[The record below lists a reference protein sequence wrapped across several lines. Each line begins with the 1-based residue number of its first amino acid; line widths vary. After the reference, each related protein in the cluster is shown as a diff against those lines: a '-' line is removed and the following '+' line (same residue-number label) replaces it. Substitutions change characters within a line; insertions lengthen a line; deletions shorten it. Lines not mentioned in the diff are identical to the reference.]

1 MFGSMRA
8 DFGYPLGVIRP
19 HRLAPR
25 PLSGLAELLGVGR
38 TTEDIQNGF
47 GILSG
52 VTLDSRAVRP
62 GDLYAALPGSRTH
75 GAAYSDQAV
84 AAGAVAILTDPDGR
98 DHAARTGVPVFVVS
112 NPRERLGDVSCWI
125 YGDPSHRMTI
135 IGVTGTS
142 GKSTTSYLCEA
153 GLRAAG
159 HTTGLIGG
167 VEIKIGQELVRA
179 SLTTPEAPDL
189 QALLAVMA
197 ERGVTAA
204 AMEVSSHSLA
214 LSRVAGT
221 RYGVA
226 VFTNL
231 SQDHLDFHAGF
242 EDYFRAKAKLFTPAY
257 SAVGVVNVADRYG
270 RRLVTEAT
278 VPVTTFCADAGSG
291 AYPQAEWRAAD
302 VRCGADGSTFRVI
315 GPGGVEA
322 DASVTL
328 PGPFNVANALA
339 AIVALVEAGVDLADA
354 VTGVASCPGVP
365 GRLQRVL
372 VSSGGA
378 TPRTPRRAPDGSAIV
393 SGALSPGAGPAPAGG
408 GRREPYFPPVDTD
421 QLPDAF
427 VDYSHKPGAVEAVL
441 GALRP
446 VTSGEL
452 IVVLGC
458 GGDRDRGKRPL
469 MGAAAARLADVAIF
483 TSDNPRTEDPLAILA
498 EMLQGVLGVSQGERA
513 RVIIEPDRAAAIDLA
528 VSLTGKGDVV
538 LVAGKGHET
547 GQYVGGSVL
556 PFSDTEVAA
565 AALARHAA
573 GDGTGRS

>member
-8 DFGYPLGVIRP
+8 DFGYPSGVIRP
-19 HRLAPR
+19 ARPTPR
-25 PLSGLAELLGVGR
+25 PLSGLAELLGMGR
-38 TTEDIQNGF
+38 TDSIQNGI
-47 GILSG
+47 GIISG

-62 GDLYAALPGSRTH
+62 GDLYAALPGTRTH

-98 DHAARTGVPVFVVS
+98 DRAARTGVPVFVVS
-112 NPRERLGDVSCWI
+112 DPRMRLGDVSCWI
-125 YGDPSHRMTI
+125 YGDPSRRMTM

-142 GKSTTSYLCEA
+142 GKTTTSYLCEA

-159 HTTGLIGG
+159 HTTGLVGG
-167 VEIKIGQELVRA
+167 VEIKIGGELARA

-214 LSRVAGT
+214 LGRVAGT

-270 RRLVTEAT
+270 RRLVAEAS
-278 VPVTTFCADAGSG
+278 VPVVTFCADPASG

-328 PGPFNVANALA
+328 PGAFNVANALG
-339 AIVALVEAGVDLADA
+339 AIVALVEAGADLADA
-354 VTGVASCPGVP
+354 VDGVASCPGVP
-365 GRLQRVL
+365 GRLQRVQL
-372 VSSGGA
+372 SSGGA
-378 TPRTPRRAPDGSAIV
+378 AAPRARLGVPGESASVSSMLSPDG
-393 SGALSPGAGPAPAGG
+393 
-408 GRREPYFPPVDTD
+408 
-421 QLPDAF
+421 LPDAF

-441 GALRP
+441 TALAQ

-483 TSDNPRTEDPLAILA
+483 TSDNPRSEDPLAILG
-498 EMLQGVLGVSQGERA
+498 EMLHGVLAVPPGERA

-528 VSLTGKGDVV
+528 VGKAGKGDVV

-547 GQYVGGSVL
+547 GQYIGGTVL
-556 PFSDTEVAA
+556 PFDDVAVTG
-565 AALARHAA
+565 AALARHA
-573 GDGTGRS
+573 GLGGES

>member
-1 MFGSMRA
+1 MFDSMHA

-19 HRLAPR
+19 ARLAPR

-38 TTEDIQNGF
+38 TESIGSGI

-62 GDLYAALPGSRTH
+62 GDLYAALPGTRTH

-98 DHAARTGVPVFVVS
+98 DRAARTGVPVFVVS
-112 NPRERLGDVSCWI
+112 SPRERLGDVSCWI
-125 YGDPSHRMTI
+125 YGDPSHRMTM

-142 GKSTTSYLCEA
+142 GKTTTSYLCEA

-159 HTTGLIGG
+159 HTTGLVGG
-167 VEIKIGQELVRA
+167 VEIKIGQELVEA

-214 LSRVAGT
+214 LGRVAGT
-221 RYGVA
+221 RFGVA

-270 RRLVTEAT
+270 RRLVAEAT
-278 VPVTTFCADAGSG
+278 VPVTTFCADAASG
-291 AYPQAEWRAAD
+291 AYAQAEWRAAD

-328 PGPFNVANALA
+328 PGPFNVANALG

-354 VTGVASCPGVP
+354 VDRR
-365 GRLQRVL
+365 RLL
-372 VSSGGA
+372 
-378 TPRTPRRAPDGSAIV
+378 PRRPRPPAAGRPPRAPG
-393 SGALSPGAGPAPAGG
+393 
-408 GRREPYFPPVDTD
+408 
-421 QLPDAF
+421 QPDAF

-441 GALRP
+441 TALRP

-469 MGAAAARLADVAIF
+469 MGAAAVRLADVAIF
-483 TSDNPRTEDPLAILA
+483 TSDNPRSEDPLEILA
-498 EMLQGVLGVSQGERA
+498 EMLHGVLGVPQGERG
-513 RVIIEPDRAAAIDLA
+513 RLIIEPDRAAAIDLA
-528 VSLTGKGDVV
+528 VAMAGKGDVV

-547 GQYVGGSVL
+547 GQYVGAAVL
-556 PFSDTEVAA
+556 PFDDAEVTA
-565 AALARHAA
+565 AALARHA
-573 GDGTGRS
+573 GQDGTS

>member
-1 MFGSMRA
+1 MFGSTRA

-19 HRLAPR
+19 VRLAPR

-38 TTEDIQNGF
+38 TESIQNGL
-47 GILSG
+47 GVLSG
-52 VTLDSRAVRP
+52 VTLDSRAVQP
-62 GDLYAALPGSRTH
+62 GDLYAALPGARTH

-98 DHAARTGVPVFVVS
+98 DRAARTGVPVFVVS

-125 YGDPSHRMTI
+125 YGDPSHRMTM

-142 GKSTTSYLCEA
+142 GKTTTSYLCEA

-159 HTTGLIGG
+159 HTTGLVGG
-167 VEIKIGQELVRA
+167 VEIKVGGEVAKA

-189 QALLAVMA
+189 QALFAVMA

-214 LSRVAGT
+214 LGRVAGT
-221 RYGVA
+221 RYDVA

-231 SQDHLDFHAGF
+231 SQDHLDFHSGF

-278 VPVTTFCADAGSG
+278 VPVTTFCADAASG
-291 AYPQAEWRAAD
+291 AYARAEWRAAD

-322 DASVTL
+322 DASVAL
-328 PGPFNVANALA
+328 PGPFNVANALG

-354 VTGVASCPGVP
+354 VSGVASCPGVP
-365 GRLQRVL
+365 GRLQRVPL
-372 VSSGGA
+372 PRQETAAQGRRGA
-378 TPRTPRRAPDGSAIV
+378 EGRYDF
-393 SGALSPGAGPAPAGG
+393 G
-408 GRREPYFPPVDTD
+408 GRGAAPRG
-421 QLPDAF
+421 LPDAF

-441 GALRP
+441 TALRP

-469 MGAAAARLADVAIF
+469 MGAAAVRLADVAIF
-483 TSDNPRTEDPLAILA
+483 TSDNPRSEDPLGILA
-498 EMLQGVLGVSQGERA
+498 EMLHGVLGVPLGERG
-513 RVIIEPDRAAAIDLA
+513 RLIIEPDRAAAIDLA
-528 VSLTGKGDVV
+528 VAMAGKGDVV

-547 GQYVGGSVL
+547 GQYVGAAVL
-556 PFSDTEVAA
+556 PFDDAEVTA
-565 AALARHAA
+565 AALARHADH
-573 GDGTGRS
+573 GGTA

>member
-8 DFGYPLGVIRP
+8 DFGYPSGVIRP
-19 HRLAPR
+19 ARLAPR
-25 PLSGLAELLGVGR
+25 PLSGLAELLGMGR
-38 TTEDIQNGF
+38 AESIQNGI

-62 GDLYAALPGSRTH
+62 GDLYAALPGARTH

-98 DHAARTGVPVFVVS
+98 DRAARTGVPVFVVS
-112 NPRERLGDVSCWI
+112 NPRDRLGDVSCWI
-125 YGDPSHRMTI
+125 YGDPSRRMTM

-142 GKSTTSYLCEA
+142 GKTTTSYLCEA

-159 HTTGLIGG
+159 HTTGLVGG
-167 VEIKIGQELVRA
+167 VEIKVGSEIARA
-179 SLTTPEAPDL
+179 SLTTPESPDL

-221 RYGVA
+221 RYSVA

-270 RRLVTEAT
+270 RRLVAEAS
-278 VPVTTFCADAGSG
+278 VPVVTFCADPASG

-302 VRCGADGSTFRVI
+302 VRCGADGSTFRVV

-328 PGPFNVANALA
+328 PGAFNVANALA

-354 VTGVASCPGVP
+354 VAGVASCPGVP
-365 GRLQRVL
+365 GRLQRVG
-372 VSSGGA
+372 SYSG
-378 TPRTPRRAPDGSAIV
+378 
-393 SGALSPGAGPAPAGG
+393 
-408 GRREPYFPPVDTD
+408 

-441 GALRP
+441 GALRQ

-469 MGAAAARLADVAIF
+469 MGAAAASLADVAIF
-483 TSDNPRTEDPLAILA
+483 TSDNPRSEDPLAILG
-498 EMLQGVLGVSQGERA
+498 EMLHGVLGVPQGERA

-528 VSLTGKGDVV
+528 VGMAGKGDVV

-547 GQYVGGSVL
+547 GQYVGETVL
-556 PFSDTEVAA
+556 PFDDTEVTG
-565 AALARHAA
+565 AALARHAGA
-573 GDGTGRS
+573 GGAA

>member
-1 MFGSMRA
+1 MFGSMPA
-8 DFGYPLGVIRP
+8 EIGYPLGVIRP
-19 HRLAPR
+19 DRLPPR

-38 TTEDIQNGF
+38 TQGVGSGGDSGV

-62 GDLYAALPGSRTH
+62 GDLYAALPGARTH
-75 GAAYSDQAV
+75 GAAYSDQAA

-98 DHAARTGVPVFVVS
+98 DRAARTGVPVFVVS
-112 NPRERLGDVSCWI
+112 SPRMRLGDVSCWI
-125 YGDPSHRMTI
+125 YGDPSHRMTM

-142 GKSTTSYLCEA
+142 GKTTTSYLCEA

-159 HTTGLIGG
+159 HTTGLVGG
-167 VEIKIGQELVRA
+167 VEIKIGPELARA

-214 LSRVAGT
+214 LGRVAGT
-221 RYGVA
+221 RYAAA

-270 RRLVTEAT
+270 RRLVAEAEI
-278 VPVTTFCADAGSG
+278 PVVTFCADEASG

-302 VRCGADGSTFRVI
+302 VRCGADGSAFRVI

-328 PGPFNVANALA
+328 PGAFNVANALG
-339 AIVALVEAGVDLADA
+339 AIVALVEAGIDLADA
-354 VTGVASCPGVP
+354 VAGVASCPGVP
-365 GRLQRVL
+365 GRLQRVYPSL
-372 VSSGGA
+372 GGTPPRTPEGT
-378 TPRTPRRAPDGSAIV
+378 TPRTPRLV
-393 SGALSPGAGPAPAGG
+393 PG
-408 GRREPYFPPVDTD
+408 
-421 QLPDAF
+421 QPDAF

-441 GALRP
+441 TALRP

-483 TSDNPRTEDPLAILA
+483 TSDNPRSEDPLGILD
-498 EMLQGVLGVSQGERA
+498 EMLHGVLSVPRAERA
-513 RVIIEPDRAAAIDLA
+513 RLLIEPDRAAAIDLA
-528 VSLTGKGDVV
+528 VTLAGKGDVV

-547 GQYVGGSVL
+547 GQYVGGTVL
-556 PFSDTEVAA
+556 PFDDAMVTA
-565 AALARHAA
+565 AALARAA
-573 GDGTGRS
+573 GHGGTA

>member
-19 HRLAPR
+19 LRLAPR

-38 TTEDIQNGF
+38 TESIEGDGL

-62 GDLYAALPGSRTH
+62 GDLYAALPGTRTH

-98 DHAARTGVPVFVVS
+98 DRAARTGVPVFVVS
-112 NPRERLGDVSCWI
+112 SPRERLGDISCWI

-167 VEIKIGQELVRA
+167 VEIKIGQELVKA

-214 LSRVAGT
+214 LGRVAGT
-221 RYGVA
+221 RYDVA
-226 VFTNL
+226 LFTNL

-270 RRLVTEAT
+270 RRLVAEAT
-278 VPVTTFCADAGSG
+278 VPITTFCADASSG

-328 PGPFNVANALA
+328 PGAFNVANALG
-339 AIVALVEAGVDLADA
+339 AIVALVEAGADLADA
-354 VTGVASCPGVP
+354 VSGVGACPGVP
-365 GRLQRVL
+365 GRLQRVVL
-372 VSSGGA
+372 PPGG
-378 TPRTPRRAPDGSAIV
+378 TTRRSLRGSA
-393 SGALSPGAGPAPAGG
+393 GH
-408 GRREPYFPPVDTD
+408 
-421 QLPDAF
+421 PDAF

-441 GALRP
+441 TALRP

-469 MGAAAARLADVAIF
+469 MGAAAARLADVAIL
-483 TSDNPRTEDPLAILA
+483 TSDNPRSEDPLGILD
-498 EMLQGVLGVSQGERA
+498 EMLHGVLGVPHGERA
-513 RVIIEPDRAAAIDLA
+513 RLIVEPDRAAAIDLA
-528 VSLTGKGDVV
+528 VAMAGKGDVV

-547 GQYVGGSVL
+547 GQYVGGTVL
-556 PFSDTEVAA
+556 PFDDTEVTA
-565 AALARHAA
+565 AALARHAEQ
-573 GDGTGRS
+573 GGTS